1 VSAFGES
8 ASEQNSERHTHN
20 RFTKQVA
27 MRRERAG
34 FEQQCTLRTG

>member
-20 RFTKQVA
+20 RFTQQAA
-27 MRRERAG
+27 MSSDHAG
-34 FEQQCTLRTG
+34 FEQARTV